1 MENSLV
7 GQRISKARI
16 KLGMSTQQL
25 AERIGK
31 SQATVSRIENGKQ
44 GVTLPLLARI
54 AKVLHTHPFILLG
67 EGGETGGPEVQRLTV
82 FLQNILCQ
90 SRQRARLTIE
100 EVEEATGISAARL
113 EGFERGMLLPDEN
126 ELHALVVLYPVDYE
140 FVNQMY
146 IAEQRCPLL
155 VSKLSTMNLLL
166 KECLN
171 IVRSGSRDSGFA
183 AHNLGNRIEHCL
195 EDISN
200 ERQGGYFSLGH
211 ISDQLLAAL
220 QDEAFHARAEE
231 LARKWGE
238 TGVEDAQGAQ
248 KEEDAAPHAS
258 AAPQS
263 GRSSRS
269 YNSPNEN

>member
-67 EGGETGGPEVQRLTV
+67 EGSETGGPEVQRLTV

-90 SRQRARLTIE
+90 SRQRARLTVAQ
-100 EVEEATGISAARL
+100 VEEATGIAASRL
-113 EGFERGMLLPDEN
+113 EGFESGMLLPDEE
-126 ELHALVVLYPVDYE
+126 ELHSLVVLYPVDYE

-155 VSKLSTMNLLL
+155 VSKLSTMNVLL

-171 IVRSGSRDSGFA
+171 TIRTDGREAGLV

-195 EDISN
+195 EEISN

-220 QDEAFHARAEE
+220 QDEAFHVQVEN
-231 LARKWGE
+231 LARMWRE
-238 TGVEDAQGAQ
+238 ASTENT
-248 KEEDAAPHAS
+248 AS
-258 AAPQS
+258 ADKGGDTPQQTPAAAQS
-263 GRSSRS
+263 GRPPKN
-269 YNSPNEN
+269 YNTPTEN